1 MRDVD
6 YDLVAFD
13 MDGVLVDYVSS
24 WAWVHRSFEVD
35 NSEALHLFK
44 TGRIDESEFI
54 RRDIALWR
62 TVKPEVDI
70 KDIVN
75 ALRDVPLID
84 GIQETVA
91 ALRYNGIKAVII
103 SGGIDIVAQ
112 RIALGFDFDDYAA
125 NTLLTDQEGK
135 LTGEGHLNVDLS
147 DKGLKL
153 LDFMKKYGVEKERVA
168 SIGNSFVDVKMFQH
182 SQLSIAFNPIDEEVT
197 AAADTVVKSRNISA
211 VLEYLLAEPQS

>member
-1 MRDVD
+1 VRDVA

-24 WAWVHRSFEVD
+24 WAWVHRWFEVD
-35 NSEALHLFK
+35 NSESLHLFK
-44 TGRIDESEFI
+44 TGKIDESEFI

-62 TVKPEVDI
+62 TVKPEVNI
-70 KDIVN
+70 KDIVES
-75 ALRDVPLID
+75 LRDVPLID

-91 ALRYNGIKAVII
+91 ALQYNGIKAVII

-125 NTLLTDQEGK
+125 NTLLTDEKGI
-135 LTGEGHLNVDLS
+135 LTGEGHLNVDLG

-153 LDFMKKYGVEKERVA
+153 LDFMEKYGVETERVV

-182 SQLSIAFNPIDEEVT
+182 SKLSIAFNPIDEEVIS
-197 AAADTVVKSRNISA
+197 AADVEVRGRNISA
-211 VLEYLLAEPQS
+211 LLEYILAEPQS

>member
-1 MRDVD
+1 MEDVA

-24 WAWVHRSFEVD
+24 WAWVHRWFEVD

-62 TVKPEVDI
+62 TVKPKVHI
-70 KDIVN
+70 NDIVT
-75 ALRDVPLID
+75 ALQDVPLID

-91 ALRYNGIKAVII
+91 ALRYNGIKAVIV
-103 SGGIDIVAQ
+103 SGGIDMVAK

-125 NTLLTDQEGK
+125 NTLLTDDDGM

-153 LDFMKKYGVEKERVA
+153 RDFMEKYKVDKERVV
-168 SIGNSFVDVKMFQH
+168 SIGNSFVDVKMFHH
-182 SQLSIAFNPIDEEVT
+182 SQLSIAFNPLDEEVIS
-197 AAADTVVKSRNISA
+197 AADVVVKGPNIS
-211 VLEYLLAEPQS
+211 VLLEHILAEPHS